1 MILYFYSKENCM
13 AILSLHPEDRIQMKK
28 THPCGGKIFRI
39 LRVGSQVRVVCESC
53 GRDMT
58 LDRVKLEKAI
68 KQILPSTSDIPD
80 KGDN

>member
-1 MILYFYSKENCM
+1 MTILP
-13 AILSLHPEDRIQMKK
+13 LHPEDRVQMKK
-28 THPCGGKIFRI
+28 PHPCGGKIFRI

-68 KQILPSTSDIPD
+68 KQILTSATDSPV